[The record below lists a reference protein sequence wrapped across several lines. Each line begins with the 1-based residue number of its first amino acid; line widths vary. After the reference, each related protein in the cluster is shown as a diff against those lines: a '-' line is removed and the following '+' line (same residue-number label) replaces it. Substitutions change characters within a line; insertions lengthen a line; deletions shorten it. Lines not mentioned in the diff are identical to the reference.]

1 MKRERMRALFISLSL
16 FASLLVTIDS
26 PVARAAVLS
35 DAGSNC
41 SLTVTSAGVIVNET
55 SVAITVSGSNCVVQ
69 FKTVGTYTVTIPND
83 VSAVNYLVVGGG
95 GGGASGG
102 GGGGGVLQ
110 GTNFSVTPSSNY
122 TVIVGDGGIA
132 GSGGSNLQAGDP
144 RSANGG
150 NSTFATITALGGG
163 SGGQGGVGY
172 EARSGGSGGGSRYDC
187 TNASPGACAGIGTPG
202 QGNNGAA
209 STYPSYGGGAGGGG
223 AGSAGQNTILS
234 NIGGKGGDGVVGAIT
249 GLIYGG
255 GGGGGINANSNQ
267 FGFVNASG
275 NSDSRA
281 GVSTTGGGQGG
292 SGGGGRGSSYGYS
305 GGTRG
310 QFANATAGTPNT
322 GGGGGGTDPEDLGAG
337 KGGSGIVVLSYVAT
351 ANLRTITFN
360 SNINTPTTTTQSV
373 TSGASTSLNG
383 NSFSANGYVFSSW
396 NTAADGSGTSYAD
409 RSSITITA
417 NTTLYAQW
425 TAGVNR
431 TVTFNANNGTGSM
444 ANQSAGIPTNLN
456 ANTFT
461 RSNYTFAGWNTV
473 ANGTGYSYSN
483 QSSFPFSTDVTLY
496 AQWTAVVN
504 NYTVTFFGNGADAG
518 ATPSQTAGSSQALT
532 LNGFTRTGYS
542 FLGWDTNYASGSAAY
557 LDGQSYAFNG
567 ALSLYAIWVIQA
579 SRTITF
585 NANLGTGSMPT
596 QTATNSTVLN
606 ENTFTRS
613 GYTFRNWNTQSNGLG
628 TSYLSSYTYSFAASR
643 TLYAIW
649 SQNFSITYNANT
661 ADTGSVPN
669 SQTYYAGGPT
679 VTVQSNPGSLSKVG
693 FILTGWNTA
702 ANGTGTSYALGQV
715 NSTFSA
721 DTILYAQ
728 WSAATYTVLYS
739 GNQNTSGSVPSNQS
753 YIYGGTALTLSN
765 NPSPLA
771 RTNYLFG
778 GWNTAPDGSGTT
790 YAAGATN
797 VTFAQD
803 TVLFAKWNINATLS
817 IPQSSVARYR
827 TANILTLTIGAPGK
841 YTFYARGKRIPGCMN
856 LTGNPPTLN
865 CYWKPSSHG
874 QFNISVTGTVN
885 GSSYSSN
892 LGTYNVERR
901 TAPRG

>member
-1 MKRERMRALFISLSL
+1 MMGQRIRRLALALCL
-16 FASLLVTIDS
+16 LASLLVTIQA
-26 PVARAAVLS
+26 PLARAAILS

-41 SLTVTSAGVIVNET
+41 SLSVTSAGVTVNAT
-55 SVAITVSGSNCVVQ
+55 SVPITVSGSNCVVQ
-69 FKTVGTYTVTIPND
+69 FKTVGTYTVTMPND
-83 VSAVNYLVVGGG
+83 VSAINYLVVGGG

-102 GGGGGVLQ
+102 GGGGGVRQ
-110 GTNFSVTPSSNY
+110 GSNFAVTPSSNY
-122 TVIVGDGGIA
+122 TIVVGDGGIA
-132 GSGGSNLQAGDP
+132 GSGGSNLQGGDP
-144 RSANGG
+144 RSTNGDV
-150 NSTFATITALGGG
+150 STFATINALGGG
-163 SGGQGGVGY
+163 SGGQGSVGY

-187 TNASPGACAGIGTPG
+187 TNASPGVCAGIGTPG

-234 NIGGKGGDGVVGAIT
+234 NIGGKGGDGVVGVIT
-249 GLIYGG
+249 GQTYGG

-267 FGFVNASG
+267 FGFVNGSG
-275 NSDSRA
+275 NSDSQA

-310 QFANATAGTPNT
+310 QYANATVGTSNT

-337 KGGSGIVVLSYVAT
+337 KGGSGIVILSYVAT

-373 TSGASTSLNG
+373 TSGVSTSLTG

-396 NTAADGSGTSYAD
+396 NTVADGSGTSYSD
-409 RSSITITA
+409 RTNISVTS

-425 TAGVNR
+425 IAGVNH
-431 TVTFNANNGTGSM
+431 TVTFAANNGTGSM
-444 ANQSAGIPTNLN
+444 SNQTAGVPTNLN

-461 RSNYTFAGWNTV
+461 RSNYTFAGWNSA

-483 QSSFPFSTDVTLY
+483 QGSFSFSTDVTLY
-496 AQWTAVVN
+496 AQWTAVIT

-518 ATPSQTAGSSQALT
+518 ATPSQTAGSAQALT
-532 LNGFTRTGYS
+532 VNGFTRTGYS

-567 ALSLYAIWVIQA
+567 DLSLYAIWVVQA

-585 NANLGTGSMPT
+585 DANLGSGTMAS
-596 QTATNSTVLN
+596 QTATNSTTLN
-606 ENTFTRS
+606 SNTFTRS
-613 GYTFRNWNTQSNGLG
+613 GYTFRNWNTQANGLG
-628 TSYLSSYTYSFAASR
+628 ASYLSTYTYSFAASK

-649 SQNFSITYNANT
+649 SQNFTISYGANT
-661 ADTGSVPN
+661 ANTGSVPS
-669 SQTYYAGGPT
+669 SQSYYAGGPT
-679 VTVQSNPGSLSKVG
+679 VTVQNNSGSLLKIG
-693 FILTGWNTA
+693 NILTGWNTV

-715 NSTFSA
+715 NSTFSGN
-721 DTILYAQ
+721 TTLFAQ
-728 WSAATYTVLYS
+728 WSPATYIVLYS
-739 GNQNTSGSVPSNQS
+739 GNQNSTGSVPSQQS
-753 YIYGGTALTLSN
+753 YVYGGSALTLSN
-765 NPSPLA
+765 NSSPLA
-771 RTNYLFG
+771 KTNYLFS
-778 GWNTAPDGSGTT
+778 GWNTSSDGSGTA
-790 YAAGATN
+790 YASGATN
-797 VTFAQD
+797 ITFAQD
-803 TVLFAKWNINATLS
+803 TVLFARWIINATLS
-817 IPQSSVARYR
+817 IPQVSVARYQS
-827 TANILTLTIGAPGK
+827 ANTLTLTIGAPGK
-841 YTFYARGKRIPGCMN
+841 YTFYARGKRIPGCIN

-874 QFNISVTGTVN
+874 QFNISVTGIVG

-892 LGTYNVERR
+892 LGIYNVELR
-901 TAPRG
+901 TGNR

>member
-69 FKTVGTYTVTIPND
+69 FKTIGTYTVTIPND

-110 GTNFSVTPSSNY
+110 ATNFSVTPSSNY

-132 GSGGSNLQAGDP
+132 GSGGSALQGGDP

-275 NSDSRA
+275 NSAQQA
-281 GVSTTGGGQGG
+281 GVTTTGGGQGG

-337 KGGSGIVVLSYVAT
+337 RGGSGVVVLSYVAT

-373 TSGASTSLNG
+373 TSGASTSLTG

-409 RSSITITA
+409 RSNITITA

-431 TVTFNANNGTGSM
+431 TVTFNANSGTGSM

-461 RSNYTFAGWNTV
+461 RSNFTFAGWNTV

-483 QSSFPFSTDVTLY
+483 QGSFPFSTDVTLY

-613 GYTFRNWNTQSNGLG
+613 GYTFRNWNTQSDGLG
-628 TSYLSSYTYSFAASR
+628 ASYLSSYTYSFAASR
-643 TLYAIW
+643 TLFAIW

-679 VTVQSNPGSLSKVG
+679 VTVRSNSGSLSKIG
-693 FILTGWNTA
+693 FILTGWNTS

-715 NSTFSA
+715 NSTFSG
-721 DTILYAQ
+721 DTTLYAQ

-739 GNQNTSGSVPSNQS
+739 GNQNSSGSVPSNQS

-797 VTFAQD
+797 ITFAQD

-817 IPQSSVARYR
+817 IPQSSVARYA

-901 TAPRG
+901 TGRRG

>member
-1 MKRERMRALFISLSL
+1 MMRERMRVLIISLSL
-16 FASLLVTIDS
+16 FASVLVAIDS

-41 SLTVTSAGVIVNET
+41 SLTVTSAGVTVNAT
-55 SVAITVSGSNCVVQ
+55 SVPITVSGSNCVVQ
-69 FKTVGTYTVTIPND
+69 FKTVGTYTVTIPSD

-102 GGGGGVLQ
+102 GGGGGVRQ
-110 GTNFSVTPSSNY
+110 GSNFAVTPNSNY
-122 TVIVGDGGIA
+122 TVVVGDGGIA
-132 GSGGSNLQAGDP
+132 GSGGSNLQGGDP
-144 RSANGG
+144 RSANGDPSSF
-150 NSTFATITALGGG
+150 STINALGGG
-163 SGGQGGVGY
+163 SGGQGSVGY
-172 EARSGGSGGGSRYDC
+172 EARSGASGGGSRYDC

-234 NIGGKGGDGVVGAIT
+234 NIGGKGGNGVVGVIT
-249 GLIYGG
+249 GLTYGG

-267 FGFVNASG
+267 YGFVNGSG
-275 NSDSRA
+275 NSDSQA
-281 GVSTTGGGQGG
+281 GVATTGGGQGG

-310 QFANATAGTPNT
+310 QFANATAGTANT

-373 TSGASTSLNG
+373 TSGVSTSLTS

-409 RSSITITA
+409 QANITITS

-425 TAGVNR
+425 VAGVNK
-431 TVTFNANNGTGSM
+431 TVTFNVNNGSGSM
-444 ANQSAGIPTNLN
+444 ASQTAGIPTNLS

-461 RSNYTFAGWNTV
+461 RSNFTFAGWNTA
-473 ANGTGYSYSN
+473 ANGTGYSYSD
-483 QSSFPFSTDVTLY
+483 QGSFPFSTDATLY
-496 AQWTAVVN
+496 AQWTAVVT

-518 ATPSQTAGSSQALT
+518 ATPSQTAGTSQALT

-542 FLGWDTNYASGSAAY
+542 FLGWDTNYASGSATY
-557 LDGQSYAFNG
+557 LDGQTYAFTG
-567 ALSLYAIWVIQA
+567 ALSLYAIWVAQA

-585 NANLGTGSMPT
+585 NANLGSGTMAS
-596 QTATNSTVLN
+596 QNASSNTVLN
-606 ENTFTRS
+606 TNTFTRD
-613 GYTFRNWNTQSNGLG
+613 GYTFRNWNTQANGLG

-649 SQNFSITYNANT
+649 SENFTISYGANT
-661 ADTGSVPN
+661 ADAGSVPN
-669 SQTYYAGGPT
+669 SQSYYASGPT
-679 VTVQSNPGSLSKVG
+679 VTVQSNSGSLSKIG
-693 FILTGWNTA
+693 YILTGWNTV

-721 DTILYAQ
+721 NTTLYAQ

-739 GNQNTSGSVPSNQS
+739 GNQNSSGSVPSSQS

-771 RTNYLFG
+771 RTSYLFS
-778 GWNTAPDGSGTT
+778 GWNTAPDGSGTN
-790 YAAGATN
+790 YASGATN
-797 VTFAQD
+797 VTFTQD
-803 TVLFAKWNINATLS
+803 TVLFAKWLINATLS
-817 IPQSSVARYR
+817 IPQLSSARYR
-827 TANILTLTIGAPGK
+827 SANTLTLTIGAPGK
-841 YTFYARGKRIPGCMN
+841 YTFYAKGKRIPGCIN

-865 CYWKPSSHG
+865 CIWKPSSHG
-874 QFNISVTGTVN
+874 QFNISVTGKVG
-885 GSSYSSN
+885 GSTYSSN
-892 LGTYNVERR
+892 LGTYNVELRSGTR
-901 TAPRG
+901 

>member
-1 MKRERMRALFISLSL
+1 MT
-16 FASLLVTIDS
+16 V
-26 PVARAAVLS
+26 
-35 DAGSNC
+35 DA
-41 SLTVTSAGVIVNET
+41 T
-55 SVAITVSGSNCVVQ
+55 SVPITVSGSNCVVQ
-69 FKTVGTYTVTIPND
+69 FKTVGSYTVTIPSD

-110 GTNFSVTPSSNY
+110 GTNFAVTPNSNY
-122 TVIVGDGGIA
+122 SVIVGDGGIA
-132 GSGGSNLQAGDP
+132 GSGGSNLQGGDP
-144 RSANGG
+144 RSANGSS
-150 NSTFATITALGGG
+150 STFSTINALGGG

-187 TNASPGACAGIGTPG
+187 TDATPGACGGIGTPG

-234 NIGGKGGDGVVGAIT
+234 NIGGKGGDGVVGVIT
-249 GLIYGG
+249 GLTYGG

-281 GVSTTGGGQGG
+281 GVATTGGGQGG

-305 GGTRG
+305 SGTRG

-337 KGGSGIVVLSYVAT
+337 KGGSGIVVLSYVAS

-373 TSGASTSLNG
+373 TSGVSTPLTS

-396 NTAADGSGTSYAD
+396 NTAADGSGTSYANQ
-409 RSSITITA
+409 SNIAITT

-425 TAGVNR
+425 ITGVNR
-431 TVTFNANNGTGSM
+431 TVTFNANNGSGSM
-444 ANQSAGIPTNLN
+444 SDQTAGIPTNLN
-456 ANTFT
+456 PNAFT
-461 RSNYTFAGWNTV
+461 RSSYTFAGWNTA

-483 QSSFPFSTDVTLY
+483 QGSFPFSTDVTLY
-496 AQWTAVVN
+496 AQWTAVVT

-518 ATPSQTAGSSQALT
+518 ATPSQTAGSAQSLT
-532 LNGFTRTGYS
+532 LDGFTRTGYS
-542 FLGWDTNYASGSAAY
+542 FLGWDTNYAAGSATY
-557 LDGQSYAFNG
+557 LDGQTYAFSG
-567 ALSLYAIWVIQA
+567 ALSLYAIWVTQA

-585 NANLGTGSMPT
+585 DANLGTGTMAS
-596 QTATNSTVLN
+596 QSATSNTVLN
-606 ENTFTRS
+606 SNTFTRS
-613 GYTFRNWNTQSNGLG
+613 GYTFAGWNTQANGLG
-628 TSYLSSYTYSFAASR
+628 VSYLSSYTYSFSASI

-649 SQNFSITYNANT
+649 SQNLTVSYDSNT
-661 ADTGSVPN
+661 ANTGSVPN

-679 VTVQSNPGSLSKVG
+679 VTVQSNSGSLSKTG
-693 FILTGWNTA
+693 FILTGWNTV

-715 NSTFSA
+715 NSTFGA
-721 DTILYAQ
+721 NTTLFAQ

-739 GNQNTSGSVPSNQS
+739 GNGNTSGSVPSNQS
-753 YIYGGTALTLSN
+753 YVYGGTALTLSN

-771 RTNYLFG
+771 RTNYVFS
-778 GWNTAPDGSGTT
+778 GWNTAADGSGTT
-790 YAAGATN
+790 YASGASN
-797 VTFAQD
+797 ITFAED
-803 TVLFAKWNINATLS
+803 TVLFAKWTINATLS
-817 IPQSSVARYR
+817 IPQVSVARYR
-827 TANILTLTIGAPGK
+827 TANTLTLTIGAPGK
-841 YTFYARGKRIPGCMN
+841 YTFYARGKRIPGCIN

-874 QFNISVTGTVN
+874 QFNISVTGNV
-885 GSSYSSN
+885 GGRSYSSN
-892 LGTYNVERR
+892 LGIYNVEQRVGTR
-901 TAPRG
+901 